1 MAAFVK
7 LAALLFGRL
16 SFCALMGALIGVL
29 AGFLF
34 SALMEEHPGYTF
46 TSAEL
51 LQIAIPLA
59 IACWLV
65 VLLIVGVWLH
75 YGATAIAWPLLLNAF
90 VTVLLTVWANNLIQ
104 MPALAAVIGLL
115 IGVLVGTLLCRFCGR
130 YLNGQTTH
138 G

>member
-16 SFCALMGALIGVL
+16 SFCALMGALIGAL

-34 SALMEEHPGYTF
+34 SALMEEHPGYVF
-46 TSAEL
+46 TTTEL
-51 LQIAIPLA
+51 LQIALPLVVV
-59 IACWLV
+59 CWLV

-75 YGATAIAWPLLLNAF
+75 YGVAAIAWPLLLNAF
-90 VTVLLTVWANNLIQ
+90 LTVLLTLWANNLIQ
-104 MPALAAVIGLL
+104 MPVLAGLIGLL
-115 IGVLVGTLLCRFCGR
+115 IGILVGSILCRFCGR
-130 YLNGQTTH
+130 LPDGKVTH

>member
-16 SFCALMGALIGVL
+16 SFCALMGALIGAL

-34 SALMEEHPGYTF
+34 SALMEEHPGYVF
-46 TSAEL
+46 TTTEL
-51 LQIAIPLA
+51 LQIALPL
-59 IACWLV
+59 IVVCWLV

-75 YGATAIAWPLLLNAF
+75 YGVAAIAWPLLLNAF
-90 VTVLLTVWANNLIQ
+90 LTVLLTLWANNLIQ
-104 MPALAAVIGLL
+104 MPVLAGLIGLL
-115 IGVLVGTLLCRFCGR
+115 IGILVGSILCRFCGR
-130 YLNGQTTH
+130 LPGGTVTH

>member
-1 MAAFVK
+1 MAALVK

-16 SFCALMGALIGVL
+16 SFCALMGAIIGAL

-34 SALMEEHPGYTF
+34 AALMEEHPGHVF
-46 TSAEL
+46 TNAEL
-51 LQIAIPLA
+51 LQIAVPLA

-75 YGATAIAWPLLLNAF
+75 YGAAAIAWPLLLNAF

-104 MPALAAVIGLL
+104 MPAIAGIIGLL
-115 IGVLVGTLLCRFCGR
+115 IGILVGSILCRFCGR
-130 YLNGQTTH
+130 LPQGTTH